1 MDSKASNHMMNHKDW
16 FFFLEKPEKP
26 GEVETRDDTPHPIEH
41 IRDVPLR
48 HVGQKGIMRN
58 VLHVPTITKNL
69 VSVSQIIDQGM
80 QVRFTH
86 HGCFIEEEGRIIGQG
101 CRDGRM
107 FILETNDV
115 GTAMFMKWQKVV
127 SDINLWHRQIRH
139 INFRKLHEM
148 QLKHVISRLP
158 KFSGRKGHI
167 CEAF

>member
-41 IRDVPLR
+41 IGDVPLSDIGPKR
-48 HVGQKGIMRN
+48 IMRN
-58 VLHVPTITKNL
+58 ILHVPTITKNL
-69 VSVSQIIDQGM
+69 MSVEQIVDQRM
-80 QVRFTH
+80 HVHFTH
-86 HGCFIEEEGRIIGQG
+86 HGCFIEGGWIIAQG
-101 CRDGRM
+101 HWDGRM

-139 INFRKLHEM
+139 INFRKLQKM
-148 QLKHVISRLP
+148 
-158 KFSGRKGHI
+158 
-167 CEAF
+167 